1 MSFNHFLDEI
11 GRYPLLSAEEE
22 ITLARA
28 VQAWLPLR
36 DKKILNK
43 KERAIARRGKRAYDS
58 FFTCNLRLVVHTAK
72 KFRLKATHLTIDD
85 LTQEGCIGLSR
96 AIEKFDPERG
106 YKFSTYAMWW
116 IRQACMRAIEIQDR
130 TIRLPVTAVQKL
142 MKVKRFVADYQR
154 DTGNLPTHVQIREH
168 AEISPKFYEAY
179 MLHYHDCGSL
189 DLRVGNNDESSD
201 LSYFIEDKGMDVAA
215 QAETDALLQDMEGWL
230 KLLDD
235 EDRKFLTMRYGLN
248 GKMPLSHHQMGMA
261 LNISRAAAHQR
272 EMRSLTNLRK
282 KARLVV
288 PAHAGS
294 VA

>member
-11 GRYPLLSAEEE
+11 GRYPLLSAAEE

-36 DKKILNK
+36 HKKNLTK
-43 KERAIARRGKRAYDS
+43 QERAIARRGKRAYDS

-72 KFRLKATHLTIDD
+72 KFRLKATHLAIED
-85 LTQEGCIGLSR
+85 LTQEGCIGLAR

-154 DTGNLPTHVQIREH
+154 DTGNLPTHAQIREH
-168 AEISPKFYEAY
+168 ADISPKFYEAY

-189 DLRVGNNDESSD
+189 DFRVGNDEDNSD
-201 LSYFIEDKGMDVAA
+201 LSYFIEDIKVDVAA
-215 QAETDALLQDMEGWL
+215 TAETEALLQDMEGWL
-230 KLLDD
+230 KLLD
-235 EDRKFLTMRYGLN
+235 ESDRKFLTMRYGLN
-248 GKMPLSHHQMGMA
+248 GKAPLTHHQLGLA
-261 LNISRAAAHQR
+261 LHITRASASLREQR
-272 EMRSLTNLRK
+272 TLNKLRK
-282 KARLVV
+282 RANLVI

-294 VA
+294 AA